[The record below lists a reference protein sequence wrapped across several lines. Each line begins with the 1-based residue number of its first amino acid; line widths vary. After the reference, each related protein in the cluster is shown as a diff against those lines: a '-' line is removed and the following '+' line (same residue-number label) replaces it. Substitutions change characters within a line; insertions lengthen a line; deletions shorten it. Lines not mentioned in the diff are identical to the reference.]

1 MNKKNIAKNLKT
13 ARRQRGLTQAQV
25 AERTGVSTAHISHA
39 EIGFGTIS
47 LPLLLEMCKL
57 MNVTPND
64 ILAGEY
70 IPDNYSYEASALHET
85 GKYDKGMSYKNINP
99 EDRPVL
105 DCMYEFMKK
114 RKRNT

>member
-1 MNKKNIAKNLKT
+1 MNKKNIAKNIKT
-13 ARRQRGLTQAQV
+13 ARRQCGLTQAQV
-25 AERTGVSTAHISHA
+25 AERIGVTTAHISHA

-70 IPDNYSYEASALHET
+70 IPEKSSSEASALHET
-85 GKYDKGMSYKNINP
+85 GKYAKGMSYKNINP
-99 EDRPVL
+99 EDRLVL
-105 DCMYEFMKK
+105 DTMYEFMKK
-114 RKRNT
+114 RKRDS